1 MSAVY
6 TSGLGTYLWDGVNHS
21 QAGQAGAVAAI
32 GSSPAGYAGSDA
44 SIDIASI
51 SPRAQLFS
59 GLDTLSRSSPAQFQK
74 NTATIAQYL
83 RSAAAN
89 AEDPGESETLSGTAS
104 SFEAASQSG
113 SFSDL
118 FLHEAYGAGGEDP
131 EPYVV
136 SQIFSH
142 VLPQIT
148 SDVQNSNVSIRG

>member
-21 QAGQAGAVAAI
+21 QAGHAGAVAAT
-32 GSSPAGYAGSDA
+32 GSSPAAYSGSDL

-59 GLDTLSRSSPAQFQK
+59 GLDSLSRNSPAQFQK
-74 NTATIAQYL
+74 NTAAIAQYL

-89 AEDPGESETLSGTAS
+89 AEDPGQSETLSDTAS
-104 SFEAASQSG
+104 SFEQASRSG

-118 FLHEAYGAGGEDP
+118 FLHEARSSGLEDP

-142 VLPQIT
+142 VLPQVAA
-148 SDVQNSNVSIRG
+148 DVQNSNARA

>member
-32 GSSPAGYAGSDA
+32 GSSPAGYSGGDA

-74 NTATIAQYL
+74 NTRTVAQYL
-83 RSAAAN
+83 RSAAAS
-89 AEDPGESETLSGTAS
+89 AEDPGQAESLSDTAS
-104 SFEAASQSG
+104 SFEAASRSG

-118 FLHEAYGAGGEDP
+118 FLHEAYSAGSADP

-142 VLPQIT
+142 VLPQVA
-148 SDVQNSNVSIRG
+148 SDVQNSNVSVSG